1 MHRLAKAERSWRPPP
16 PILTAD
22 PPQGRITVKLI
33 RSASLRSKHES
44 HRHIRRRCLGRP
56 KSPFTCRVLRSRLG
70 LETDLNHTD
79 DSWVQLRS
87 PSGPTIA
94 FQRAPDHVAP
104 VWPSGTDHLQAHL
117 DFYVDDLDE
126 AEARALAIGAHKSEL
141 QPNPESFRV
150 YLDPSGHPFCLC
162 RGFAP

>member
-1 MHRLAKAERSWRPPP
+1 MNPIATFAVVALDARNPRSLAEFYGA
-16 PILTAD
+16 
-22 PPQGRITVKLI
+22 V
-33 RSASLRSKHES
+33 
-44 HRHIRRRCLGRP
+44 LGW
-56 KSPFTCRVLRSRLG
+56 
-70 LETDLNHTD
+70 ETDLNNTD

-104 VWPSGTDHLQAHL
+104 VWPSDTDHLQAHL

-126 AEARALAIGAHKSEL
+126 AEARALAIGARKSEL